1 LSVNATVQESWRGV
15 LARVFARDVADAQSE
30 IVLFKIGEGGFTGAP
45 KVPKA
50 PDAAIADIESEGAA
64 LVSGG
69 TVGFVN
75 GSPTVTGVGTTFTG
89 DLVAGEWIKPGPDF
103 TGVSFGSAGVP
114 GTEYDEWGQILSV
127 DNDLQVTLMANYT
140 GATVLLRECRKATE
154 PLFTF
159 RKTLVAGDV
168 LLLTTTPAIDE
179 IMAIVAA
186 GEANLDQLGN
196 NPEFFE
202 LGLYDANGVMLVY
215 VTFDL
220 ETKSGAVQL
229 NHVIQLVF

>member
-1 LSVNATVQESWRGV
+1 MSVNATVQESWRGV
-15 LARVFARDVADAQSE
+15 LARVFARDVADVQSE
-30 IVLFKIGEGGFTGAP
+30 ITRFKIGEGGFTGSP
-45 KVPKA
+45 PVPKA
-50 PDAAIADIESEGAA
+50 PDYTRTDLESEGEPLA
-64 LVSGG
+64 SGG

-75 GSPTVTGVGTTFTG
+75 GSPTVTGTGTSFLADVSPG
-89 DLVAGEWIKPGPDF
+89 QWIKPGPDF
-103 TGVSFGSAGVP
+103 SGVTFGSAGVP
-114 GTEYDEWGQILSV
+114 GSEVDEWGEV
-127 DNDLQVTLMANYT
+127 DTVVSDTEITLAANYT
-140 GATVLLRECRKATE
+140 GSTLSGREGRLAAE

-159 RKTLVAGDV
+159 RKALVAGDV
-168 LLLTTTPAIDE
+168 LLNSTSPAIDE
-179 IMAIVAA
+179 ITAIVAA

-202 LGLYDANGVMLVY
+202 LGLFDANGVMLVY